1 MAQRCGDGDPLA
13 ELRAYVLENPSDPV
27 MSLVERFGLSQ
38 RRVVACLADLESS
51 GQIVRD
57 CVVRTDGWL
66 YPAHGKGERGQL
78 VVRRG
83 LARTRAYLSARTAAL
98 EIAELSL
105 ALPPESAARVEKR
118 VVPDK
123 VAGVVTGRI
132 VVSACW
138 LLGVLDASAG
148 RVAARR
154 RRRVLELAVEAR
166 ADKRRVEL
174 CLVDGKLVDAR
185 VAVDAAWLAELVGRS
200 RRARDGEVDAVAVD
214 AAEVVARLSESAKA
228 SLAARDLSSV
238 AAGVPAR
245 VEVDAAWLAGVVA
258 SRSSRSSRTGR
269 DVM

>member
-1 MAQRCGDGDPLA
+1 MGRSCGGEDVLA
-13 ELRAYVLENPSDPV
+13 ELRAYMLENPSEPV
-27 MSLVERFGLSQ
+27 MTLVERFGLSQ

-66 YPAHGKGERGQL
+66 YPVHGNEERGRL
-78 VVRRG
+78 VERRG
-83 LARTRAYLSARTAAL
+83 LARTRAYLAARAAAL
-98 EIAELSL
+98 EIAELGL

-118 VVPDK
+118 VMPDK

-138 LLGVLDASAG
+138 LLGVLDAGAG
-148 RVAARR
+148 RVTARR

-174 CLVDGKLVDAR
+174 CCVDGELVDAR

-200 RRARDGEVDAVAVD
+200 RRARDSEVNP
-214 AAEVVARLSESAKA
+214 AEVVARLSESAKA
-228 SLAARDLSSV
+228 SVAARDLSSV

-258 SRSSRSSRTGR
+258 SRSSRT
-269 DVM
+269 